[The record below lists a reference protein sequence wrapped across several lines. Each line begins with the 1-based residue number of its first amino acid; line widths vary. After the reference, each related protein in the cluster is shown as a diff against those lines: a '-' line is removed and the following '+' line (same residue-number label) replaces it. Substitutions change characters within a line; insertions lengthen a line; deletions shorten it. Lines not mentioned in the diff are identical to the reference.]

1 MNQAAACAGA
11 VRELVPGPEVRT
23 PDQLMEQARTQSWGH
38 HAWGTARIG
47 AYDDPETVLDGD
59 FRVRGVPGLRVVDAS
74 VFPGIRGPFIASA
87 VYLASEKTTE
97 TLLTEHP
104 ADRPPARA
112 HPSTPH
118 PRPRA
123 HGCVPGR
130 HPPVP
135 ASAARVAYALGG
147 PRLPRRRRRRPA
159 PRRHR
164 AHRRGP
170 RFRGC
175 PVGGHGPRPHRR
187 VRPGARPRRTGP
199 ARPSPRSYRS
209 LRARAVTTS
218 RA

>member
-1 MNQAAACAGA
+1 
-11 VRELVPGPEVRT
+11 
-23 PDQLMEQARTQSWGH
+23 MEQARTQSWGH

-118 PRPRA
+118 PRPRIGA
-123 HGCVPGR
+123 N
-130 HPPVP
+130 
-135 ASAARVAYALGG
+135 
-147 PRLPRRRRRRPA
+147 PRPRTAIRAA
-159 PRRHR
+159 PRAESAGMRCELFAWRTEVVHMVARTPGVGRDSRH
-164 AHRRGP
+164 
-170 RFRGC
+170 
-175 PVGGHGPRPHRR
+175 
-187 VRPGARPRRTGP
+187 
-199 ARPSPRSYRS
+199 
-209 LRARAVTTS
+209 L
-218 RA
+218 